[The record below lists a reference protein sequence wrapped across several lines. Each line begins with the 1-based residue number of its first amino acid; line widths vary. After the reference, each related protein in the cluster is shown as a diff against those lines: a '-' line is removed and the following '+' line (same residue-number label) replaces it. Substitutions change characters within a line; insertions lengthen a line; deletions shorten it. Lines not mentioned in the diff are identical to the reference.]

1 MTNGTKIWLMIY
13 IDIGNTTF
21 KAVKRVNVDWVDL
34 FSTSITNIDE
44 IRDWASS
51 VHADDSMMISS
62 VRKDINSLI
71 DEVMDQGKVQWINN
85 GDLSNFELNYD
96 TPKTLGMDRFLGCLG
111 ASSKT
116 QNDVIVIDAGSACTI
131 DMMTKAQV
139 YLGGVIMPGLQ
150 LFHNAV
156 QSHLPELPIVDKI
169 LPKHFPGHS
178 TKESL
183 QWGINGAFLGS
194 VEYFLA
200 KFIHH
205 GNRPDLFITGGDA
218 EIMAKLLEGSYE
230 PKVRKYLVFDGMEEI
245 QRYLD

>member
-1 MTNGTKIWLMIY
+1 MIY

-34 FSTSITNIDE
+34 FSTSITNSND
-44 IRDWASS
+44 IRDWISS
-51 VHADDSMMISS
+51 VHIDDSIIVSS
-62 VRKDINSLI
+62 VRKDLNSLLV
-71 DEVMDQGKVQWINN
+71 DRKDQEKIRWIKNSH
-85 GDLSNFELNYD
+85 LSNFDLNYE

-116 QNDVIVIDAGSACTI
+116 QNDVIVIDAGTACTI

-156 QSHLPELPIVDKI
+156 QLQLPELPEVDKI
-169 LPKHFPGHS
+169 LPNQFPGHS

-194 VEYFLA
+194 VEYFLS
-200 KFIHH
+200 KFTKYGAGSDI
-205 GNRPDLFITGGDA
+205 FITGGDA
-218 EIMAKLLEGSYE
+218 EIMATLLKGNYE
-230 PKVRKYLVFDGMEEI
+230 TKIRKYLVFDGMEEM
-245 QRYLD
+245 QRFMD